1 MMWLLTLL
9 PDSLMYFVILAI
21 FALGVAGY
29 LLGSFGGVIPVLK
42 PHANIIK
49 IASVVLMLLG
59 IYFYGGY
66 STEMMWRERVAEL
79 QAEIDKKDNL
89 SAIASKDIVIKYIN
103 KTKVIKEKGDVI
115 IKEVPKYITEKSD
128 AECTIPQSYI
138 VLHNSASKNEVPDPT
153 RGVDGSA
160 SGLKLSTTLETVV
173 GNYVLYH
180 ETAEQLK
187 ALQEWVKT
195 QEKIYND
202 H

>member
-9 PDSLMYFVILAI
+9 PDSLMYFVILAL
-21 FALGVAGY
+21 FGLGVAGY

-79 QAEIDKKDNL
+79 QAEVDKKDNL

-128 AECTIPQSYI
+128 AGCTIPQSYI
-138 VLHNSASKNEVPDPT
+138 VLHNSASKNEIPDPA
-153 RGVDGSA
+153 RGVDDSP

-173 GNYVLYH
+173 SNYILYY

-187 ALQEWVKT
+187 ALQEWIKT

>member
-29 LLGSFGGVIPVLK
+29 LLGSFGGVIPALK
-42 PHANIIK
+42 PYANIIK
-49 IASVVLMLLG
+49 ITSVVLMLLG

-79 QAEIDKKDNL
+79 QAEVDKKDNL

-138 VLHNSASKNEVPDPT
+138 VLHNSASKNEIPDSA
-153 RGVDGSA
+153 RGIDGTA
-160 SGLKLSTTLETVV
+160 SGLKLSTTLETVI

-180 ETAEQLK
+180 ETSEQLK
-187 ALQEWVKT
+187 ALQEWVKA

-202 H
+202 N

>member
-9 PDSLMYFVILAI
+9 PDSLMYYIVLAI

-42 PHANIIK
+42 PHANIVK
-49 IASVVLMLLG
+49 IVSIALMLLG

-66 STEMMWRERVAEL
+66 STEITWRERVAEL
-79 QAEIDKKDNL
+79 QAEIDKKDHS
-89 SAIASKDIVIKYIN
+89 SALATKDIVIKYIK
-103 KTKVIKEKGDVI
+103 KTEVIKEKGDVI

-138 VLHNSASKNEVPDPT
+138 VLHDSASKNEVPDSA
-153 RGVDGSA
+153 RGIDGSA

-187 ALQEWVKT
+187 ALQEWIKT
-195 QEKIYND
+195 QEKIYNE

>member
-29 LLGSFGGVIPVLK
+29 LLGSFGGVIPALK

-49 IASVVLMLLG
+49 ITSILLMLLG

-79 QAEIDKKDNL
+79 QAEVDKKDNL

-138 VLHNSASKNEVPDPT
+138 VLHNSASKNEIPDSA
-153 RGVDGSA
+153 RGIDGTA
-160 SGLKLSTTLETVV
+160 SGLKLSTTLETVI

-180 ETAEQLK
+180 ETSEQLK
-187 ALQEWVKT
+187 ALQEWVKA

-202 H
+202 N